1 MSLVSGRLAVGE
13 EETSRCASARR
24 KKRRQRQS
32 TKTKSEERRKKS
44 EIESSTKKTRQRGSS
59 IHVGRASRRRRF
71 VGAEGLPGVG
81 WQRYPGRSGVY
92 VLLGQTQGMYDMIVI
107 Q

>member
-1 MSLVSGRLAVGE
+1 VSLVSGRLA
-13 EETSRCASARR
+13 RR
-24 KKRRQRQS
+24 RGDVKVCVCEKKKRRQRQS

-92 VLLGQTQGMYDMIVI
+92 V
-107 Q
+107 